1 MILKSDD
8 VACVAC
14 WPDMNSVVLKLGAG
28 ATALWPKQPEH
39 TPHKT

>member
-14 WPDMNSVVLKLGAG
+14 WPEMNSVVLKLGAR